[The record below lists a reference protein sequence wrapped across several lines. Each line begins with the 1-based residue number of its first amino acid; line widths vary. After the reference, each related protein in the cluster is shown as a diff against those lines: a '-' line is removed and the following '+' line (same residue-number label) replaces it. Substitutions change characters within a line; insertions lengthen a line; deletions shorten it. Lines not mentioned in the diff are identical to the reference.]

1 MVDFARL
8 HVPVVDRLI
17 LSKTTRLSENPMTPF
32 GQCNHVARFLV
43 RLRDGLVLD
52 KSLCPKFAQIVV
64 HGCFVAGV
72 SKPGQVT
79 NVHRAEST
87 DIGHGHDLSV
97 SQRVG
102 TVLVP
107 MACPMPGRPLWET
120 FFLGARLFRGAVRRG
135 IARPSPNGNAACS

>member
-1 MVDFARL
+1 MVDFTRL

-32 GQCNHVARFLV
+32 GQSNHVARFLV
-43 RLRDGLVLD
+43 RLRDGLFLD

-64 HGCFVAGV
+64 HGCFVAAV
-72 SKPGQVT
+72 SQPGQVT
-79 NVHRAEST
+79 NVHGAEST

-102 TVLVP
+102 SVLVP
-107 MACPMPGRPLWET
+107 MACPMPGRPFWET
-120 FFLGARLFRGAVRRG
+120 VFLRARLFRRAARRS
-135 IARPSPNGNAACS
+135 IAGSSP